1 MPQLRGEGM
10 ISLTPK
16 DKKVAELV
24 KKIEEVLE
32 G

>member
-16 DKKVAELV
+16 DERVAELLT
-24 KKIEEVLE
+24 KIKEVPEE
-32 G
+32 